1 MLWDSPAPTITAMF
15 DNFSRG
21 RFAHP
26 TEDRSITGR
35 EGARL
40 QSFPDEFVFLGGKKD
55 VARQIG
61 NAVPPLLAK
70 SLGEAIKAFLFDP
83 LQETRPRECQSLLFR

>member
-1 MLWDSPAPTITAMF
+1 MF
-15 DNFSRG
+15 DNFTRG

-26 TEDRSITGR
+26 AQNRNITGR

-40 QSFPDEFVFLGGKKD
+40 QSFPDDFVFMGPKKD

-61 NAVPPLLAK
+61 NAVAPAMARSIAEAVSNTIYDDRRGSQENAQRLLAV
-70 SLGEAIKAFLFDP
+70 
-83 LQETRPRECQSLLFR
+83 